1 VRRLIVNADD
11 FGLTPG
17 INRGIA
23 EGAGHGIVTSTT
35 LMANAAA
42 FDDAVR
48 IAKSSAALGVGCHVT
63 LIDGSPLLK
72 ASEVSSL
79 MAKPGESRF
88 LDGLTPFAARALRG
102 TLDPSQIEA
111 EATAQFRK
119 LQSAGIGIT
128 HFDTH
133 KHTHMFPNVLEPLLG
148 AAKNCDVRAVRN
160 PLVPRRTIKL
170 STVIR
175 ETGLWKRYM
184 QTQGLRV
191 LAREFRRLVRDA
203 GLITTDGSFGVEVT
217 GKLDERLFRDLISC
231 IPDGTWELVCHPGY
245 NDEQLSAV
253 RTRLRESRA
262 IELKLL
268 TSGLAREVLS
278 EHGVQ
283 LISYRDLVGA
293 WSDSTMHGPG
303 TDRNVRLAQN
313 PRKC

>member
-23 EGAGHGIVTSTT
+23 EAAGHGIVTSTT

-48 IAKSSAALGVGCHVT
+48 IAKSSNALGVGCHVT

-72 ASEVSSL
+72 ASQVSSL
-79 MAKPGESRF
+79 LASRGDSNF
-88 LDGLTPFAARALRG
+88 CDGLSAFAARALRG
-102 TLDPSQIEA
+102 KLDPSQIEA
-111 EATAQFRK
+111 EAAAQFRK
-119 LQSAGIGIT
+119 LQSAGVSIT

-133 KHTHMFPNVLEPLLG
+133 KHTHMFPKVLKPLLR
-148 AAKNCDVRAVRN
+148 AAKICDVRAVRN
-160 PLVPRRTIKL
+160 PLVPRRAIRL

-175 ETGLWKRYM
+175 ETGLWKRYL

-203 GLITTDGSFGVEVT
+203 GLITTDGSFGVEIT
-217 GKLDERLFRDLISC
+217 GKLDEKLFRDLAAC

-245 NDEQLSAV
+245 NDEHLSAV
-253 RTRLRESRA
+253 RTRLRESRT

-283 LISYRDLVGA
+283 LISYRDLVDSC
-293 WSDSTMHGPG
+293 SDATVHGSG
-303 TDRNVRLAQN
+303 TRSVRPTQN

>member
-1 VRRLIVNADD
+1 MRRLIVNADD

-23 EGAGHGIVTSTT
+23 EAAGHGIVTSTT

-48 IAKSSAALGVGCHVT
+48 ISKSSDALGVGCHVT

-79 MAKPGESRF
+79 LATPDDSDF
-88 LDGLTPFAARALRG
+88 CDGLTAFTARTLRG
-102 TLDPSQIEA
+102 KLDPAQIEA

-119 LQSAGIGIT
+119 LQSAGVSIT

-133 KHTHMFPNVLEPLLG
+133 KHTHMFPNVLEPLLR
-148 AAKNCDVRAVRN
+148 AARNCGVRAVRN
-160 PLVPRRTIKL
+160 PLVPRRAIKL

-175 ETGLWKRYM
+175 ETGLWKRYI

-191 LAREFRRLVRDA
+191 LARKFRDLVRHA
-203 GLITTDGSFGVEVT
+203 GLITTDGSFGVEIT
-217 GKLDERLFRDLISC
+217 GKLDEKLFRDLATC

-245 NDEQLSAV
+245 NDEQLRAV
-253 RTRLRESRA
+253 RTRLRESRT

-278 EHGVQ
+278 EHGVE
-283 LISYRDLVGA
+283 LISYRDLVNA
-293 WSDSTMHGPG
+293 S
-303 TDRNVRLAQN
+303 
-313 PRKC
+313 